1 MTEQEKPKLIS
12 FQFDVATF
20 LALCAALYLAY
31 SSHLANLKNTEK
43 LSALL
48 TKYELTLDNAI
59 KSDKAS
65 LQTYQKNVR
74 KAMSSL
80 SPKEREFMDK
90 LLSLD
95 SGAD

>member
-1 MTEQEKPKLIS
+1 MTEQEKPRLIT
-12 FQFDVATF
+12 FKVDMTTF

-31 SSHLANLKNTEK
+31 SSHKANLKNTEK

-48 TKYELTLDNAI
+48 VKYEQTLDNAI
-59 KSDKAS
+59 KSDKAT
-65 LQTYQKNVR
+65 LQNYQENVR

-80 SPKEREFMDK
+80 SPKEREFMDT

-95 SGAD
+95 NGAD

>member
-1 MTEQEKPKLIS
+1 MTEQEKPRLIT
-12 FQFDVATF
+12 FKFDVATF

-31 SSHLANLKNTEK
+31 SSHQANLKNTEK

-48 TKYELTLDNAI
+48 IKYEQTLDNAI

-65 LQTYQKNVR
+65 LQSYQENVR

-80 SPKEREFMDK
+80 SPKEREFMNK
-90 LLSLD
+90 LFSLD

>member
-12 FQFDVATF
+12 FQFDIATF

-48 TKYELTLDNAI
+48 TKYEQTLDNAI
-59 KSDKAS
+59 KSDKAT
-65 LQTYQKNVR
+65 LQAYQENVR

-90 LLSLD
+90 LLSVD
-95 SGAD
+95 SAVD